1 MQPVSEHKITLNF
14 HKYYA
19 IARIDCSSNIITFYA
34 YYFGNHVT
42 LRKDFNQKNCVVLH
56 TKIDIN
62 LHIVKRTSR
71 AANLFNISK
80 TKTYWIIL
88 VVIGSLIAK
97 ILESLALTSLLI
109 AKVILENVINFFI
122 HIFFIQLL
130 LSLLHYLHYIG
141 PK

>member
-88 VVIGSLIAK
+88 VVIGSLIART
-97 ILESLALTSLLI
+97 LESLAKL
-109 AKVILENVINFFI
+109 
-122 HIFFIQLL
+122 
-130 LSLLHYLHYIG
+130 
-141 PK
+141 